1 MPTAFPLEAQ
11 TRVCTKSATAKIK
24 KKPTKTPEKKTQ
36 EKKRKNYCK
45 MREGKHYSLQVLA
58 ELACSS
64 HYRHCCASLQKPI
77 YEALPSLSQLYLR
90 S

>member
-1 MPTAFPLEAQ
+1 MPTAFCLEAQ
-11 TRVCTKSATAKIK
+11 ARVCTKSATAKK
-24 KKPTKTPEKKTQ
+24 
-36 EKKRKNYCK
+36 KKRKNYCK

-58 ELACSS
+58 EVARSS
-64 HYRHCCASLQKPI
+64 HYHHCCARLQKPI